1 MLPKTIRQYANIK
14 ILILM
19 PIRRSSIK
27 RYARKCKEESFLR
40 IKTLSGK
47 PHEGFS
53 RDEDKIEFCKRL
65 KREREGIKEENNR
78 VL

>member
-1 MLPKTIRQYANIK
+1 M
-14 ILILM
+14 
-19 PIRRSSIK
+19 
-27 RYARKCKEESFLR
+27 R

-65 KREREGIKEENNR
+65 QREREGIKEEYNR